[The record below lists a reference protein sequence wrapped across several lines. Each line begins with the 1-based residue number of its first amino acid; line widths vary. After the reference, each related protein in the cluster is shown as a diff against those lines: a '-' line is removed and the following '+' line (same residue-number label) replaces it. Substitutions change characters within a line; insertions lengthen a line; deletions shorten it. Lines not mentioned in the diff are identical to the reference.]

1 MKWTRNLV
9 ARTYSKIESEYS
21 WKTSNIMSVQ
31 GPDGRPFILI
41 LDWILS
47 RVIGLRRMKMTLQ
60 RINKNKKFN
69 RFFQMIEQINQNYS
83 KCFIKCV
90 RGINRISK
98 KLSTVL
104 IFLVLQV
111 VFLSSPIVDTFL
123 ILFNF
128 LRSSVWSF
136 SGGSSFDKSV
146 YRIVRLIKLS
156 LD

>member
-1 MKWTRNLV
+1 
-9 ARTYSKIESEYS
+9 
-21 WKTSNIMSVQ
+21 
-31 GPDGRPFILI
+31 
-41 LDWILS
+41 
-47 RVIGLRRMKMTLQ
+47 MTLQ
-60 RINKNKKFN
+60 RINKNKMFN

-90 RGINRISK
+90 RDINRISK

-128 LRSSVWSF
+128 LRSSV
-136 SGGSSFDKSV
+136 
-146 YRIVRLIKLS
+146 
-156 LD
+156 